1 MAKQRDLPAFR
12 EKRKI
17 LFGEKTSQERMRE
30 AARQFMEAE
39 RYDEALEF
47 CQRTE
52 ADELARQIAARALES
67 GNSPLYMRAKRVL
80 GEEIGDEE
88 WAQLAAKAEKA
99 GLFSAAYVAYVKAGR
114 EPEAARMRS
123 LMPGS
128 GETAQLDGDAAPA
141 ESARPDGVAA
151 DPG

>member
-1 MAKQRDLPAFR
+1 MAKQRELPAFR

-17 LFGEKTSQERMRE
+17 LFGEKTSSEKMRE

-52 ADELARQIAARALES
+52 ADDLARKIAARALEG

-80 GEEIGDEE
+80 GEEIGGEE
-88 WAQLAAKAEKA
+88 WAQLAANAERA

-123 LMPGS
+123 LLPGA
-128 GETAQLDGDAAPA
+128 GAETELDGDAASA
-141 ESARPDGVAA
+141 ESPQADGVAA